1 MSKIKFKDVA
11 KGARAVKRV
20 TCPLVNVPCHLLPD
34 VPELAEQRAR
44 DAKKAG
50 KPETSA
56 PDSVVVGLRVLT
68 GQEILEI
75 YDKAA
80 QVALGRN
87 QKADLSS
94 PIYELAVSVYT
105 LAASCVSADSDPE
118 RPVPFFGD
126 SMVPGAGVENWES
139 AYSEILASNHLGR
152 DGILFLSEQQ
162 AAWQDLCNPQALKI
176 GASRLWQLA
185 AEVAA
190 DDTGRPFFSM
200 RPALQWSFARFMAV
214 QLLSLMSYKSQPGSD
229 SPSDGTSSP
238 SAEAPAPP
246 PSKRKGP
253 KPRGRR
259 R

>member
-1 MSKIKFKDVA
+1 M
-11 KGARAVKRV
+11 

-44 DAKKAG
+44 DAAKAG
-50 KPETSA
+50 KPEAAAA

-126 SMVPGAGVENWES
+126 SEEPGAGVENWES

-162 AAWQDLCNPQALKI
+162 AAWQDICNPQALKI
-176 GASRLWQLA
+176 GASRLWELA

-190 DDTGRPFFSM
+190 DDTGRPFFSL
-200 RPALQWSFARFMAV
+200 RPALQWSFTRFMAV
-214 QLLSLMSYKSQPGSD
+214 QLLSLMSSLSQPGSD
-229 SPSDGTSSP
+229 SLSDGTSEPSP
-238 SAEAPAPP
+238 EPASPAP
-246 PSKRKGP
+246 KRKAR
-253 KPRGRR
+253 KPARR
-259 R
+259 RK

>member
-1 MSKIKFKDVA
+1 VSKIKFKDVA
-11 KGARAVKRV
+11 KGTRAIKRV
-20 TCPLVNVPCHLLPD
+20 MCPLVNVPCHLLPD

-50 KPETSA
+50 KPVDAAPTS
-56 PDSVVVGLRVLT
+56 VEVGLRVLT
-68 GQEILEI
+68 GQELLEI

-105 LAASCVSADSDPE
+105 LAASCVSPDSDPDK
-118 RPVPFFGD
+118 PLPFFGD
-126 SMVPGAGVENWES
+126 SEVPGAGVENWES
-139 AYSEILASNHLGR
+139 AYAEILGSNHLGR

-162 AAWQDLCNPQALKI
+162 AAWQDVCNPQALKI
-176 GASRLWQLA
+176 GASRLWELA

-200 RPALQWSFARFMAV
+200 RPSLQWSFARFMAL
-214 QLLSLMSYKSQPGSD
+214 QLLSLTSFKSPSGSD
-229 SPSDGTSSP
+229 SPNGGTS
-238 SAEAPAPP
+238 E
-246 PSKRKGP
+246 P
-253 KPRGRR
+253 KPEAAARPVKRGKPARR
-259 R
+259 RR